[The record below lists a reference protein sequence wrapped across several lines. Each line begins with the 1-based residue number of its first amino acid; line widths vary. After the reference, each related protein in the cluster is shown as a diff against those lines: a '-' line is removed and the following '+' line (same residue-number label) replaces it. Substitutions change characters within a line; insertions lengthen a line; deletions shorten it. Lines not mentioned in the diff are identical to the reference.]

1 MADVHQPHVL
11 TTIQRMRQTFYI
23 LVQMIVL
30 VQIAL
35 EIQDL
40 VILETVVEGAMEAV
54 AVEARKRQK
63 NAEDSFALSSALS
76 YDMVV

>member
-1 MADVHQPHVL
+1 MAYAHQTHVL
-11 TTIQRMRQTFYI
+11 NTIQRMRQTFFI
-23 LVQMIVL
+23 LVQMIVR

-40 VILETVVEGAMEAV
+40 VILETVVEVAMEAV

-63 NAEDSFALSSALS
+63 NTEDSFVLSSALS

>member
-1 MADVHQPHVL
+1 
-11 TTIQRMRQTFYI
+11 
-23 LVQMIVL
+23 MIAR

-40 VILETVVEGAMEAV
+40 VILGTVVEGAMEAV

-63 NAEDSFALSSALS
+63 NTEDSFVLSSEHLTFSFFIGLS
-76 YDMVV
+76 EADSLGSDILKTRNSIRIIV